1 MMICKIMIAEI
12 KGNDLTHVIRIIA
25 TSFIPLKKLFNI
37 SIVCICFPPFKKIL
51 LLIYHIYS
59 PINRT
64 ESRGK
69 KMIAEGMQIVGIKQ
83 AKSKKTDKVYT
94 TYYGMTPF
102 SDYELENCETEG
114 CAVEQ
119 VTTSEKFD
127 INIGDI
133 VEFNYGKAIGDYQ
146 PVKSFTLI
154 AANPVKDKP
163 VNK

>member
-1 MMICKIMIAEI
+1 
-12 KGNDLTHVIRIIA
+12 
-25 TSFIPLKKLFNI
+25 
-37 SIVCICFPPFKKIL
+37 
-51 LLIYHIYS
+51 
-59 PINRT
+59 
-64 ESRGK
+64 
-69 KMIAEGMQIVGIKQ
+69 MIAEGMQIVGIKQ